1 MLLEF
6 SELLDKLVNLNHCRR
21 AGMTFTIT
29 LNLLVQGKG
38 KATISLVKL
47 VNNNIA
53 IMIAN
58 IYLLCSRH
66 CAK

>member
-1 MLLEF
+1 M
-6 SELLDKLVNLNHCRR
+6 N
-21 AGMTFTIT
+21 FTISM
-29 LNLLVQGKG
+29 NLLVQGKG

-58 IYLLCSRH
+58 IYLVCSRN
-66 CAK
+66 CAKCHMYIISRSSFRIST